1 MVYPVLKLVFLTQ
14 QPSHLLPQKVNKF
27 GSQNRPDARKVLSRN
42 DNDDDESLRFS
53 SSTTMA
59 VVTLNFAMMKQE
71 EGNGFGDDAQGLP
84 NNISTRSDL
93 RRALRQISADAV
105 VSDDRLLSAEI
116 LWLPE
121 DSSETLSRDDVY
133 ADYPDL
139 VPI

>member
-1 MVYPVLKLVFLTQ
+1 
-14 QPSHLLPQKVNKF
+14 
-27 GSQNRPDARKVLSRN
+27 
-42 DNDDDESLRFS
+42 
-53 SSTTMA
+53 MA

-71 EGNGFGDDAQGLP
+71 EEDGSGDYAQSLP
-84 NNISTRSDL
+84 NNVSTRSDL

>member
-1 MVYPVLKLVFLTQ
+1 
-14 QPSHLLPQKVNKF
+14 
-27 GSQNRPDARKVLSRN
+27 LSR
-42 DNDDDESLRFS
+42 DDDEDDESLRF

-59 VVTLNFAMMKQE
+59 VVTLNFAMMNE
-71 EGNGFGDDAQGLP
+71 EEDPGLP
-84 NNISTRSDL
+84 DKIFARPDL

-139 VPI
+139 VSIY

>member
-1 MVYPVLKLVFLTQ
+1 
-14 QPSHLLPQKVNKF
+14 
-27 GSQNRPDARKVLSRN
+27 
-42 DNDDDESLRFS
+42 
-53 SSTTMA
+53 MA

-71 EGNGFGDDAQGLP
+71 EEDGSGDDAQGLP